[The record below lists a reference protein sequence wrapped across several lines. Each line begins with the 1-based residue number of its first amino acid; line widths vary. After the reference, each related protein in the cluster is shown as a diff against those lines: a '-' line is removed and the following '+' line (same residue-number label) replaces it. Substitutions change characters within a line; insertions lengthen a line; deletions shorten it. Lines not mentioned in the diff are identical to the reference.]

1 MVHAT
6 PFVRAGLAL
15 AALLAGSVL
24 LAEEPAS
31 GSKKDDNKK
40 DTDNPVMAQLMA
52 RFDAWDTN
60 KDGFLD
66 KDELAKALGENRA
79 KRALELYDKDSDG
92 KISKDEYTAWAKAYV
107 KELTARAGGDGPR
120 EGAGRR
126 EGGQAPPPPPRR
138 EGGAPPRP
146 PRGRG

>member
-1 MVHAT
+1 MLHAT

-24 LAEEPAS
+24 LADEPAS
-31 GSKKDDNKK
+31 GSKKDTDKK
-40 DTDNPVMAQLMA
+40 EPDNPVLAQLMA

-66 KDELAKALGENRA
+66 KDELTKALGENRA

-107 KELTARAGGDGPR
+107 KELTGRAGDGAR
-120 EGAGRR
+120 EGGRR
-126 EGGQAPPPPPRR
+126 EGGQAAPPPRR